1 MCANFCSSLINEA
14 SLPLLHLS
22 IPRMRLIMK
31 LYKFA
36 FVSIDSSLY
45 ARLPSHSS
53 RSFLLLSSLHP
64 TPLSLL
70 LIILKTS
77 VSSSRF
83 SLLFRS
89 SSPLLLCSHQPSFSI
104 LRPLFFPFNFPVPL
118 YILALLNAF
127 PILSPLILAK

>member
-1 MCANFCSSLINEA
+1 M
-14 SLPLLHLS
+14 PLLLLS

-45 ARLPSHSS
+45 AHLPSHSSHLCKSSMSS
-53 RSFLLLSSLHP
+53 RSFLLLSSLLP
-64 TPLSLL
+64 TSPHSLL

-77 VSSSRF
+77 VSSRF

-104 LRPLFFPFNFPVPL
+104 LRPLFFPFNFPIPL

-127 PILSPLILAK
+127 PLLCRLILAK

>member
-1 MCANFCSSLINEA
+1 M
-14 SLPLLHLS
+14 PLLLLS

-45 ARLPSHSS
+45 AHLPSHSSHLCKSTMSS
-53 RSFLLLSSLHP
+53 RSFLLLSSLLP
-64 TPLSLL
+64 TSPHSLL

-104 LRPLFFPFNFPVPL
+104 VRPLFFPFNFPIPL

-127 PILSPLILAK
+127 PLLCRLILAK

>member
-1 MCANFCSSLINEA
+1 M
-14 SLPLLHLS
+14 PLLLLS

-45 ARLPSHSS
+45 AHLPSHSSHLCKSSMSS
-53 RSFLLLSSLHP
+53 RSFLLLSSLLP
-64 TPLSLL
+64 TSLL

-104 LRPLFFPFNFPVPL
+104 LRPLFFPFNFPIPL

-127 PILSPLILAK
+127 PLLCRLILAK